1 MMNVDHGDLG
11 FRLHQLIVQFNLMYP
26 VEFSIQLIYNIICTR
41 TQFKERIQKTNLI
54 EDETNFLVSILFFSL
69 FLNLSKIHQLNV
81 FQKILLADPIFED
94 LILNE
99 MPDVGFIAFKSISTT
114 NLPEEEQD
122 DDLDEKA
129 EDDLINSMRLF
140 LSKLSLQRIFFFE
153 EIGIFFL
160 CE

>member
-1 MMNVDHGDLG
+1 
-11 FRLHQLIVQFNLMYP
+11 
-26 VEFSIQLIYNIICTR
+26 
-41 TQFKERIQKTNLI
+41 
-54 EDETNFLVSILFFSL
+54 
-69 FLNLSKIHQLNV
+69 
-81 FQKILLADPIFED
+81 LADPIFED